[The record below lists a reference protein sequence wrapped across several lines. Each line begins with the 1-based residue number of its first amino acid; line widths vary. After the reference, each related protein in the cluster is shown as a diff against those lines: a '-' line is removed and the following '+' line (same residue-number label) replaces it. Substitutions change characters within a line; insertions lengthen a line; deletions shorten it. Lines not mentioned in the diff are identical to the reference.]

1 MKFADHSFPKD
12 ARFGNNLSC
21 SFQEVKNVQRI
32 DINGAICHMSD
43 SGDLLV
49 FFPTSFVSSCLPF
62 QNYNQV
68 IIFDS
73 KHFQVKRNQNF
84 EIDYHNYHPKANM
97 GIIITYLLCA
107 KIIDFIV

>member
-43 SGDLLV
+43 SGDVLV
-49 FFPTSFVSSCLPF
+49 FFLSSFVSSCLPF
-62 QNYNQV
+62 
-68 IIFDS
+68 
-73 KHFQVKRNQNF
+73 
-84 EIDYHNYHPKANM
+84 
-97 GIIITYLLCA
+97 
-107 KIIDFIV
+107 

>member
-43 SGDLLV
+43 SGDVLV
-49 FFPTSFVSSCLPF
+49 FFLRHLSAVVFLFKTTTKLSFLV
-62 QNYNQV
+62 
-68 IIFDS
+68 
-73 KHFQVKRNQNF
+73 
-84 EIDYHNYHPKANM
+84 
-97 GIIITYLLCA
+97 
-107 KIIDFIV
+107 

>member
-43 SGDLLV
+43 SGDVLV
-49 FFPTSFVSSCLPF
+49 FFLRHLSSFLKLQPSYHFWFKTFPG
-62 QNYNQV
+62 QEE
-68 IIFDS
+68 S
-73 KHFQVKRNQNF
+73 KF
-84 EIDYHNYHPKANM
+84 
-97 GIIITYLLCA
+97 
-107 KIIDFIV
+107 

>member
-1 MKFADHSFPKD
+1 MKFTDHSIPKD

-49 FFPTSFVSSCLPF
+49 FFSVVICQQLSSFLKLQPSYHFWFKTFPG
-62 QNYNQV
+62 QEE
-68 IIFDS
+68 S
-73 KHFQVKRNQNF
+73 KF
-84 EIDYHNYHPKANM
+84 
-97 GIIITYLLCA
+97 
-107 KIIDFIV
+107 